1 MINLILWLIF
11 GALAGWIASLIMK
24 TNKQQGL
31 FLDIVMGILGAMIGG
46 FLSSTLLNI
55 SVTNNP
61 LNPIS
66 LAIAVVGAIILT
78 MIVRAVSGKRA

>member
-1 MINLILWLIF
+1 MSFIIWIIF

-31 FLDIVMGILGAMIGG
+31 FLDIIMGILGAMIGG
-46 FLSSTLLNI
+46 FLSSTLFNI

-61 LNPIS
+61 FNPIS
-66 LAIAVVGAIILT
+66 LAIAVVGAVILT
-78 MIVRAVSGKRA
+78 MIVRAVSGKRT

>member
-46 FLSSTLLNI
+46 FLSSALLNI

-66 LAIAVVGAIILT
+66 LAIAVGGAVILT

>member
-1 MINLILWLIF
+1 MSFIIWIIF

-46 FLSSTLLNI
+46 FLSSTLFNI

-61 LNPIS
+61 FNPIS
-66 LAIAVVGAIILT
+66 LAIAVVGAVILT
-78 MIVRAVSGKRA
+78 MIVRAVSGKRT